1 MTACAG
7 NRFPFF
13 RAIEGWQA
21 LVVGGGGVAL
31 RKARVLVQFGARVRA
46 VALEYAPGFSELAVE
61 RAVRA
66 FCPSDLNGARIC
78 IAATDD
84 RAVNARI
91 AQLCRARGIEVNV
104 ADDAAL
110 STFCFPALLCRGAL
124 TAAVSTSGAS
134 PLAARWARD
143 RIAEALPDDF
153 GEVLA
158 RMEAARRIAMR
169 TLPDAGKRARALRTV
184 FARCLEERPLPADGE
199 LEDMIRTFSCTDL
212 D

>member
-84 RAVNARI
+84 RAVNVRI

-143 RIAEALPDDF
+143 RIAEALPTTS
-153 GEVLA
+153 A
-158 RMEAARRIAMR
+158 RCWREWKRRGASPCGHCPMPGNAPGRCARSSPA
-169 TLPDAGKRARALRTV
+169 ALRS
-184 FARCLEERPLPADGE
+184 ARFP
-199 LEDMIRTFSCTDL
+199 RTASSRT
-212 D
+212 